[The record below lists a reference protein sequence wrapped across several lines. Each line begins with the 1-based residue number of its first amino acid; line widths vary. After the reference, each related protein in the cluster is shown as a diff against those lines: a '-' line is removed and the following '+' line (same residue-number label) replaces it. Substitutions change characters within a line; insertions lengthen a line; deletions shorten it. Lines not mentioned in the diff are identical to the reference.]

1 MPTLSVKRRAT
12 TVGSAMTFRASSAR
26 ALPQSRLFAPC
37 RAVSRSSGASPRR
50 SSLGHRSTGAKG
62 SRRRYASKTTAA
74 WASVLSLG
82 DPLISEF
89 WARARL
95 DRRRADARGAKEL
108 YLNRV
113 HAGGQHYLRALHVNR
128 SWVFRRSKYALSRRP
143 SLQFERRDLKVS
155 YSLARAQL
163 KLALQVIYSPIQG
176 GCQAF
181 VRKTPLTF
189 DYERH
194 IFSVTE

>member
-74 WASVLSLG
+74 CARVLSPDWALFSCLLHEREG
-82 DPLISEF
+82 PVCVEPRWIVHRYRTVGGPHSAGPLSRHVGLPSCRSLAESRHAPLSDLTKATRTVASSRRSVRRRLLLLREGALTPVEVTAF
-89 WARARL
+89 GEDEL
-95 DRRRADARGAKEL
+95 DR
-108 YLNRV
+108 
-113 HAGGQHYLRALHVNR
+113 LH
-128 SWVFRRSKYALSRRP
+128 
-143 SLQFERRDLKVS
+143 
-155 YSLARAQL
+155 
-163 KLALQVIYSPIQG
+163 
-176 GCQAF
+176 
-181 VRKTPLTF
+181 
-189 DYERH
+189 
-194 IFSVTE
+194 